1 MFGARLFANPA
12 RQTVEFSS
20 DRGKLVVTRTSECT
34 DDFFIRCALNGSS
47 SKNRSF
53 TAGCLD
59 LLFQPLKVLVSLFIS
74 WEDIDR
80 ILDRHRPELLQFTPD
95 TNAQIC
101 RPGWQLMNQQNPLMT
116 SSLLLL

>member
-12 RQTVEFSS
+12 RQTGEFSS
-20 DRGKLVVTRTSECT
+20 DRRKLIFPRTSEGT
-34 DDFFIRCALNGSS
+34 YHFFIRSPLNGSS

-53 TAGCLD
+53 TAGRLD
-59 LLFQPLKVLVSLFIS
+59 ILFQPLKVLVCLFIS